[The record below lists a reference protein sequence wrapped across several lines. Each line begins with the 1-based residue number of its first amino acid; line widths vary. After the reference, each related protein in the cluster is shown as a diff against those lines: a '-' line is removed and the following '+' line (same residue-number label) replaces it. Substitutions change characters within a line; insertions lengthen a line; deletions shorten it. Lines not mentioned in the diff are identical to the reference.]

1 MFFVV
6 IKQQNSIRFSIRLRL
21 AHFCITNVCLEILSF
36 VPRMCYYKA
45 SAALYLIFPA
55 QQEAFM
61 STLKQLSIF
70 ITVAE
75 KLRMSDAAKAL
86 YVSQPTVSQ
95 TISDLEDELG
105 VELFERERKRLIL
118 TPQGQLLLTHARK
131 VLQQVDI
138 MNAAVRDAL
147 STRRLRIGCTLSI
160 ANTILAPI
168 SRRLQ
173 DEHPDIVSTYFVENT
188 RSLENRLLHNE
199 LDIALIEGQ
208 VRSEE
213 IAKLPLVKDTLM
225 VICHRDHP
233 FWGRECV
240 LPEELSGQDFL
251 LRELGSGTRTIFE
264 DYLKSANIA
273 VNVIGEVSSSA
284 AIIDMVR
291 HGMSLGVIS
300 NRCVKRYTDPQLIH
314 ACSIQDM
321 PMDRLF
327 YICYNNSM
335 PVRSQM
341 QDFIEA
347 CNHVI
352 RMEEQGNIL

>member
-1 MFFVV
+1 
-6 IKQQNSIRFSIRLRL
+6 
-21 AHFCITNVCLEILSF
+21 
-36 VPRMCYYKA
+36 
-45 SAALYLIFPA
+45 
-55 QQEAFM
+55 M
-61 STLKQLSIF
+61 STLKQLNIF

-105 VELFERERKRLIL
+105 VELFEREHRRLIL
-118 TPQGQLLLTHARK
+118 TPHGQVLLTHARK
-131 VLQQVDI
+131 VMQQVDI
-138 MNAAVRDAL
+138 MNAAVKDAMP
-147 STRRLRIGCTLSI
+147 TRRLRIGCTLSI

-168 SRRLQ
+168 SRLLRDQ
-173 DEHPDIVSTYFVENT
+173 HPDIQSTYFVENT
-188 RSLENRLLHNE
+188 RSLENRLLHGE

-208 VRSEE
+208 VRSDE
-213 IAKLPLVKDTLM
+213 IAKLPLTKDTLM

-233 FWGRECV
+233 FWGRNFIH
-240 LPEELSGQDFL
+240 PEALSGQDFI
-251 LRELGSGTRTIFE
+251 LREMGSGTRTIFE
-264 DYLKSANIA
+264 DYMKAAGVN

-291 HGMSLGVIS
+291 HGLGLGVIS
-300 NRCVKRYTDPQLIH
+300 HRCVQRYTNPELIC
-314 ACSIQDM
+314 ALSIQDM

-327 YICYNNSM
+327 YICYSSSM

-347 CNHVI
+347 CKQIV
-352 RMEEQGNIL
+352 RAEEQD

>member
-1 MFFVV
+1 M
-6 IKQQNSIRFSIRLRL
+6 
-21 AHFCITNVCLEILSF
+21 
-36 VPRMCYYKA
+36 P
-45 SAALYLIFPA
+45 
-55 QQEAFM
+55 
-61 STLKQLSIF
+61 TLKQLSIF

-75 KLRMSDAAKAL
+75 KRRMNEAAKAL

-95 TISDLEDELG
+95 TIADLESELG
-105 VELFERERKRLIL
+105 VELFDRGHRQLML
-118 TPQGQLLLTHARK
+118 TSHGPLLLHHARK

-138 MNAAVRDAL
+138 MTAAVRDA
-147 STRRLRIGCTLSI
+147 TRTRQLRIGCTLSI

-168 SRRLQ
+168 SRQLK
-173 DEHPDIVSTYFVENT
+173 DNHADIESTYFVENT

-208 VRSEE
+208 VQSDQ

-233 FWGRECV
+233 FWEKDCI

-264 DYLKSANIA
+264 DYLKTANVS

-300 NRCVKRYTDPQLIH
+300 HRCVQRYTDKEHIH
-314 ACSIQDM
+314 ACSIKDM

-327 YICYNNSM
+327 YICYNTGM

-347 CNHVI
+347 CKQVI
-352 RMEEQGNIL
+352 SREE

>member
-1 MFFVV
+1 M
-6 IKQQNSIRFSIRLRL
+6 
-21 AHFCITNVCLEILSF
+21 
-36 VPRMCYYKA
+36 
-45 SAALYLIFPA
+45 
-55 QQEAFM
+55 EACM

-95 TISDLEDELG
+95 TISDLETELG
-105 VELFERERKRLIL
+105 AMLFERDRKRLIL
-118 TPQGQLLLTHARK
+118 TPHGQVLLEHARK
-131 VLQQVDI
+131 VLQQYDI
-138 MNAAVRDAL
+138 MNAAVKDAMP
-147 STRRLRIGCTLSI
+147 TRRLRIGCTLSI

-168 SRRLQ
+168 SRQLK
-173 DEHPDIVSTYFVENT
+173 EHHPDIQSTYFVENT

-208 VRSEE
+208 IHSEE
-213 IAKLPLVKDTLM
+213 IAKLPLTKDTLM
-225 VICHRDHP
+225 VICHSSHP
-233 FWGRECV
+233 FWERECV
-240 LPEELSGQDFL
+240 LPEELQGQDFI

-264 DYLKSANIA
+264 DYLKAAGVS

-284 AIIDMVR
+284 AIIDMVL

-300 NRCVKRYTDPQLIH
+300 HRCVQRYTDRSLIH

-327 YICYNNSM
+327 YICYSNSM

-347 CNHVI
+347 CKQVV
-352 RMEEQGNIL
+352 RLEEQKQQD